1 MGERN
6 DKDDRFSDG
15 PPRGDRRSVAAL
27 RALTGAGVRVLRPV
41 VRVTGIG
48 EVTERI
54 LLDGIDAVLRSS
66 LIEEAVDRALARGV
80 ADQVAA
86 RIFEGPELERIATAA
101 LESPGV
107 NRVADRV
114 VNGPS
119 VERLVAEVIESRLMD
134 ETVARLLESEDL
146 WILVDEIAR
155 SPSVTDA
162 IGHQGLGFAEQL
174 AAVVRERS
182 RRGDARLEHVARR
195 WARRDGGDSGSE
207 S

>member
-1 MGERN
+1 MRVLM
-6 DKDDRFSDG
+6 R
-15 PPRGDRRSVAAL
+15 PIAAAL
-27 RALTGAGVRVLRPV
+27 LIAAGLLFVPTANAQVQSPSPGLSNQSPNIPDQKLDAAAAAIERV
-41 VRVTGIG
+41 
-48 EVTERI
+48 
-54 LLDGIDAVLRSS
+54 AS
-66 LIEEAVDRALARGV
+66 LKQDY
-80 ADQVAA
+80 QQ
-86 RIFEGPELERIATAA
+86 RIATAA

>member
-80 ADQVAA
+80 ADQVASGGVSLRREA
-86 RIFEGPELERIATAA
+86 LPEGRPEHQDGPVRKQPVEPGYRRAATRYALAGRIAIT
-101 LESPGV
+101 ST
-107 NRVADRV
+107 
-114 VNGPS
+114 S
-119 VERLVAEVIESRLMD
+119 S
-134 ETVARLLESEDL
+134 
-146 WILVDEIAR
+146 W
-155 SPSVTDA
+155 
-162 IGHQGLGFAEQL
+162 
-174 AAVVRERS
+174 
-182 RRGDARLEHVARR
+182 
-195 WARRDGGDSGSE
+195 
-207 S
+207 

>member
-27 RALTGAGVRVLRPV
+27 RALTGAGMRVLRPV

-86 RIFEGPELERIATAA
+86 RIFEGPELERIVTAA

-119 VERLVAEVIESRLMD
+119 GERLVAEGIESRLKD
-134 ETVARLLESEDL
+134 WKGRRLVE
-146 WILVDEIAR
+146 
-155 SPSVTDA
+155 
-162 IGHQGLGFAEQL
+162 G
-174 AAVVRERS
+174 RELR
-182 RRGDARLEHVARR
+182 V
-195 WARRDGGDSGSE
+195 
-207 S
+207 